1 MFDLAIN
8 RAYYGKNTVLTD
20 FQLTAKKGENIF
32 ICGASGI
39 GKSTILKIIGGL
51 HTQYD
56 GSLIFAHENVRISYV
71 PQTVGLLPW
80 KNVLANV
87 TILQKSERKINK
99 KGKIDIEKAQQLL
112 ETLGLADFAK
122 RYPHQ
127 LSGGQ
132 RSRVAL
138 GQALFYEP
146 EIILLDEPFS
156 ALDYETKIAT
166 LQLTREILHGSNITT
181 VLVSHADYEADFLDC
196 RVVRVG
202 KS

>member
-1 MFDLAIN
+1 MFDLAIK
-8 RAYYGKNTVLTD
+8 RAFYGENTVLTD
-20 FQLTAKKGENIF
+20 FQLTAQKGENIF
-32 ICGASGI
+32 ICGPSGI

-51 HTQYD
+51 HKQYD
-56 GSLIFAHENVRISYV
+56 GTLNFAHENVRISYV

-80 KNVLANV
+80 KNVLSNI
-87 TILQKSERKINK
+87 TILKKSEPNKTRKVDINK
-99 KGKIDIEKAQQLL
+99 AQNLL
-112 ETLGLADFAK
+112 QTLGLADFAK

-156 ALDYETKIAT
+156 ALDYDTKIAT

-196 RVVRVG
+196 RVVRVA
-202 KS
+202 KQ